1 MDCSKRS
8 AMAGIP
14 DDALVEILSLL
25 PAKFLCRS
33 NLETP
38 ISSSSSEDWSSDYCV
53 SVDGQHYVSDDSNN
67 CSGEDSD
74 SFSCEDTD
82 KSGSIDKNSPPGVH
96 GHFINL
102 LGKPA
107 SLVDASFSFLKS
119 NPRIGTITLLDSCG
133 GLLLLGNVR
142 DMDMCDN
149 ETPGY
154 IVCNPAT
161 ERWALVPSSGCI
173 WTALEEPLFEEEP
186 LVRDDTRCDWQK
198 TNVATYLTFD
208 PAISQ
213 HFQLIEFCHTSELGT
228 VHTYSSETGLWNDRT
243 RQRREWKRG
252 GKWEMHKTITSMSG
266 SIFFN
271 KMLHLV
277 IIPRKGREL
286 IAAIDGEGK
295 TCKTIRWLENHS
307 VPVFV
312 GESKGLLHCVS
323 VSGHPEGN
331 SCNMTEL
338 SMWVLEDY
346 CAEEWKLKHTVSFQS
361 FLEKRVASLAQ
372 TTMWL
377 PFVQITIWFS
387 LFSTGTTN

>member
-1 MDCSKRS
+1 
-8 AMAGIP
+8 
-14 DDALVEILSLL
+14 
-25 PAKFLCRS
+25 
-33 NLETP
+33 
-38 ISSSSSEDWSSDYCV
+38 
-53 SVDGQHYVSDDSNN
+53 
-67 CSGEDSD
+67 
-74 SFSCEDTD
+74 
-82 KSGSIDKNSPPGVH
+82 
-96 GHFINL
+96 
-102 LGKPA
+102 
-107 SLVDASFSFLKS
+107 
-119 NPRIGTITLLDSCG
+119 
-133 GLLLLGNVR
+133 
-142 DMDMCDN
+142 MDMCDN

-173 WTALEEPLFEEEP
+173 WTALEEPLFEDS
-186 LVRDDTRCDWQK
+186 DDDGAE
-198 TNVATYLTFD
+198 TNVATYLIFD

-346 CAEEWKLKHTVSFQS
+346 CAEEWKLKHTVSFSEFFGKTCCQFGS
-361 FLEKRVASLAQ
+361 DYNVVTIRPDHNLVFFVQHWDYKLISYDMDHKEVCHLCTVGCDYGRITPYFPYFLESPVLLEKQR
-372 TTMWL
+372 TE
-377 PFVQITIWFS
+377 
-387 LFSTGTTN
+387 